1 MISITPFAA
10 SSLRQMV
17 VERMG
22 SSGAHSGAQ
31 TAATKSGKA
40 SDTAGPAAEPS
51 ASGRGS
57 MDVLSAG
64 QRLGLRI
71 TVEKGGCAGMQYT
84 MQLDFERPTDEV
96 NEAGDVCVFIDPQS
110 ASFIEG
116 SELDYCD
123 DLVGTGFRLRNPR
136 ATRSCGCGTSFE
148 PAESEPAAA
157 SEVSG
162 S

>member
-17 VERMG
+17 VERIG
-22 SSGAHSGAQ
+22 SFGAHSDAQ
-31 TAATKSGKA
+31 TVAVNSEVPSGA
-40 SDTAGPAAEPS
+40 DDPS
-51 ASGRGS
+51 VSGMS
-57 MDVLSAG
+57 STDAVSAG
-64 QRLGLRI
+64 KRLGLRI

-84 MQLDFERPTDEV
+84 MQLDFERSTDEV
-96 NEAGDVCVFIDPQS
+96 NEAEGVCVFVDPQS
-110 ASFIEG
+110 ASYIEG

-123 DLVGTGFRLRNPR
+123 DLVGTGFRLRNPK

-148 PAESEPAAA
+148 PAESEAAAA